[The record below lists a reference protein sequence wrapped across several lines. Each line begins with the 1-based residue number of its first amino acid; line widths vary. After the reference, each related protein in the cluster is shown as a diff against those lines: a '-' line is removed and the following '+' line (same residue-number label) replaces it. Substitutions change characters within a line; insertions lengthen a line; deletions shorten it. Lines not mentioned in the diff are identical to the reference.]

1 LEGITK
7 IVYKASSTPMREY
20 ADVHKRLE
28 DIRSKQD
35 GNGPRVMVVGP
46 PDSGKTSLCN
56 ILLSYGARAQRR
68 IMFVDLDIA
77 DGSVRKIFYI
87 RLTCRFHFL
96 VQLVLYKWM
105 VLLM

>member
-1 LEGITK
+1 
-7 IVYKASSTPMREY
+7 MREY

-56 ILLSYGARAQRR
+56 ILLSYAARAQRR
-68 IMFVDLDIA
+68 IIFVDLDIA
-77 DGSVRKIFYI
+77 DGVVRNIFNIEIYI
-87 RLTCRFHFL
+87 HVDF
-96 VQLVLYKWM
+96 YSWYN
-105 VLLM
+105 